1 MSRTA
6 IVIIIAA
13 ILGVVVLLCGLL
25 SVALIAGRDAN
36 HMDWEPRLDRDR
48 HHWDSPM
55 WEPTDGSR
63 VGGFLLGLL
72 GLVSCLLLAGGLVVG
87 AAWLANSSRRQ
98 KPGLAEKPAEI
109 EALRARY
116 ARGEISRD
124 EYITQMEELR
134 R

>member
-1 MSRTA
+1 
-6 IVIIIAA
+6 
-13 ILGVVVLLCGLL
+13 
-25 SVALIAGRDAN
+25 
-36 HMDWEPRLDRDR
+36 
-48 HHWDSPM
+48 M

-72 GLVSCLLLAGGLVVG
+72 GLVSCLLLAGGLVAG

-98 KPGLAEKPAEI
+98 KPGPAEEPAEM

-124 EYITQMEELR
+124 EYVTQMEELR